1 MSYTVHLALKN
12 EEVLDFL
19 KVEANTPTKYAIQL
33 MANFD
38 KDYVVVVENNKAVG
52 IFSES
57 DVLKLKYANENLD
70 KNVLEYAS
78 KPAITVRSSFNLFEA
93 VNLMIEN
100 DISKLIV
107 VDDEDKPI
115 GVLTQRTLIKTID
128 QEMLK
133 RNKNV
138 KDILRQRDLISLFP
152 TDTLSLA
159 LKTLVENKIRAVV
172 ILEPNNTNSS
182 EFDENEQ
189 DTNDRRVVS
198 RGRLGDNEQDMER

>member
-1 MSYTVHLALKN
+1 MSYTVYLALKN
-12 EEVLDFL
+12 EEVVNFL
-19 KVEANTPTKYAIQL
+19 KVEADTPTKYAIQL

-57 DVLKLKYANENLD
+57 DVLKLKYNDENLD
-70 KNVLEYAS
+70 KSVLEFAS

-107 VDDEDKPI
+107 VDDADTPI

-133 RNKNV
+133 RHKHV
-138 KDILRQRDLISLFP
+138 KDILRQRDLISLSP

-172 ILEPNNTNSS
+172 ILEHDKTI
-182 EFDENEQ
+182 
-189 DTNDRRVVS
+189 
-198 RGRLGDNEQDMER
+198 